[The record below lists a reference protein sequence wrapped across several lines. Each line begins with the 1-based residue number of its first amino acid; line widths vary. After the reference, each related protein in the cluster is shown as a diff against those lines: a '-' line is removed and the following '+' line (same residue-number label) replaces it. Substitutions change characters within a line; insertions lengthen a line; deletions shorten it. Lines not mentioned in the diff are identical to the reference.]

1 MIPHEE
7 DFLDT
12 TNNVI
17 MRRIKIIIVDDHPL
31 VRFGIRTILEKT
43 ADMIVVGEAADGN
56 TALELCESK
65 HPDVVIVDISLPG
78 MDGLELI
85 RRIAQMD
92 VESRTLVVS
101 GREHPSYVVQAILN
115 GASGYILKASTIED
129 VVPGIQATLR
139 GERFLG
145 KGIDIPAVRR
155 SLRKLD
161 TNAAGL
167 LDKLSP
173 REREVLKLLAEGYS
187 GPQVAKM
194 LNLSPRTIDTHRA
207 NMLKKLGFHRQTE
220 LVRFAVEHD
229 ILS

>member
-1 MIPHEE
+1 MIPNVQ
-7 DFLDT
+7 DLPDT
-12 TNNVI
+12 INNVI
-17 MRRIKIIIVDDHPL
+17 MQRIKIIIVDDHPL

-43 ADMIVVGEAADGN
+43 ADLVVVGEAADGK
-56 TALELCESK
+56 TALELCETK

-85 RRIAQMD
+85 RRIDQMD

-101 GREHPSYVVQAILN
+101 GREHPSYVIQAILN

-155 SLRKLD
+155 SLRKVD